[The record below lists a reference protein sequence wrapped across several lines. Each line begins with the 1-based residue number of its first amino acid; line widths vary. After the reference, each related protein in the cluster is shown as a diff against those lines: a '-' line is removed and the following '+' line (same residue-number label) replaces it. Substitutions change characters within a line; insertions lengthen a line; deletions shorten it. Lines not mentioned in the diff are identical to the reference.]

1 MNFHKPRERLVDGK
15 PSGVWDYTNYNDN
28 QKAFWR
34 EGYCAGWP
42 SWADRPFDPEKDS
55 IFAGFFRDQAGKDA
69 YVAEHLAPFR
79 AKYHDNGH
87 ANAEEC
93 CACKKEYDLDHTLRF
108 HDDRPDADTQHK
120 CEVCGT
126 FTSGQGWIGGYFTKW
141 LCQAH
146 RNRESIAKLY
156 TVGESFGS
164 S

>member
-1 MNFHKPRERLVDGK
+1 MNFHQPRERLVDGK
-15 PSGVWDYTNYNDN
+15 PSGVWDYTNYNDS
-28 QKAFWR
+28 QRVFWR

-42 SWADRPFDPEKDS
+42 AWADRPFDPEKDN
-55 IFAGFFRDQAGKDA
+55 IFMGMFRDQAGKEA
-69 YVAEHLAPFR
+69 YVAKHLTPFR
-79 AKYHDNGH
+79 HKYHDNGH

-126 FTSGQGWIGGYFTKW
+126 FTSGQAWVGGYFTKW
-141 LCQAH
+141 LCKDH
-146 RNRESIAKLY
+146 RNRETVAKLY

-164 S
+164 T